1 MAIADE
7 DVARVRA
14 ATDLVA
20 LVAEHTALKRVG
32 RRFSGLCPFHTERS
46 PSFSVNAEEGLYHC
60 FGCQASGDAITF
72 VRAVD
77 GCDFVEAVERLAA
90 RAGITLRTDDPTER
104 VERGR
109 RQALYSA
116 LAAAEAFYHERLL
129 GHPDAG
135 PARQYLRARGYDG
148 ATVRR
153 FRLGFAPPGFDEL
166 ARHLKLA
173 PALLREAGLAHENA
187 RGRIQDS
194 FRDRVMFPILDPG
207 GRPIAFGGRI
217 LPEELRRAKGDPGP
231 KYRNSP
237 ESPVYSKR
245 RTLYGLS
252 WAKRDIAEQ
261 GEVVVCEGYTDV
273 IGFFSAGVPRAVAT
287 CGTALTE
294 DHLRLLSRFAK
305 RVVLAFDAD
314 RAGQSAAARLYEW
327 ERRHE
332 VELAVAALPAGSDP
346 AELALEDPAALA
358 RATAE
363 AQPFL
368 GFRVARA
375 LAEADL
381 RTPEGRAR
389 AVESALAAVAE
400 HPNEL
405 VRDQYLGI
413 VADRTAHHPDA
424 LRPLLEAERHR
435 PRDAPG
441 RGEGRPGLA
450 PSRGGPTGERAGRAR
465 GAPSRPGGPKEPS
478 APSAGTW
485 TGAPGPQ
492 VGTGDEPPPYDDADA
507 DRYESGEAAQGEIPV
522 HDRRLRAVPAR
533 GGGANPGRDA
543 LRRPP
548 PTGREAL
555 LLAIHEPERI
565 AHLFEEAL
573 FVDTVQRDA
582 FRALG
587 AAPELREA
595 IALASPEAARL
606 LLELAAS
613 EVPPEADPEE
623 IFLRLVAQVAEVA
636 HQQIAAQVRQ
646 AAEDDHKVHL
656 ELSHLSNWLGS
667 QVKDLQDLGSEA
679 GRAAAQDAAHAL
691 VAWLRDRQLQG
702 SPGLEG
708 Q

>member
-32 RRFSGLCPFHTERS
+32 RRFSGLCPFHAERS
-46 PSFSVNAEEGLYHC
+46 PSFSVNAEEGLYYC

-77 GCDFVEAVERLAA
+77 GCEFVEAVERLAA

-109 RQALYSA
+109 RQALYAA
-116 LAAAEAFYHERLL
+116 LAAAESFYHERLL
-129 GHPDAG
+129 DHPDAG

-148 ATVRR
+148 AVVRR

-173 PALLREAGLAHENA
+173 PALLREAGLAHETS

-207 GRPIAFGGRI
+207 GKPIAFGGRI

-252 WAKRDIAEQ
+252 WAKRDIAES

-273 IGFFSAGVPRAVAT
+273 IGFFAAGVPRAVAT

-346 AELALEDPAALA
+346 AELALEDPEALA
-358 RATAE
+358 GAVRE
-363 AQPFL
+363 ARPFL
-368 GFRVARA
+368 GLQVDRA
-375 LAEADL
+375 LAGSDL
-381 RTPEGRAR
+381 GTPEGRAR
-389 AVESALAAVAE
+389 AAEIALAAVAE

-405 VRDQYLGI
+405 VRDQYLAR
-413 VADRTAHHPDA
+413 VADRTGHDPTR
-424 LRPLLEAERHR
+424 LRALLESRR
-435 PRDAPG
+435 
-441 RGEGRPGLA
+441 RGA
-450 PSRGGPTGERAGRAR
+450 ERAGTPA
-465 GAPSRPGGPKEPS
+465 
-478 APSAGTW
+478 AG
-485 TGAPGPQ
+485 
-492 VGTGDEPPPYDDADA
+492 GDEPPPYDDADA
-507 DRYESGEAAQGEIPV
+507 ERFADPGAASTRG
-522 HDRRLRAVPAR
+522 A
-533 GGGANPGRDA
+533 GGGAGRPRAGRAIEGGSRAGRDA
-543 LRRPP
+543 L
-548 PTGREAL
+548 
-555 LLAIHEPERI
+555 LLAVHEPARVAE
-565 AHLFEEAL
+565 LLEDVL
-573 FVDTVQRDA
+573 FVDPVQAEA

-587 AAPELREA
+587 GARELGEA
-595 IALASPEAARL
+595 IEAAGPEAGDLLRRL
-606 LLELAAS
+606 AATDVPEDLDPEGPFLEL
-613 EVPPEADPEE
+613 
-623 IFLRLVAQVAEVA
+623 
-636 HQQIAAQVRQ
+636 VRQ
-646 AAEDDHKVHL
+646 AAEATLRGL
-656 ELSHLSNWLGS
+656 EARARVASTSPGESLEEIQRLSAWVTV
-667 QVKDLQDLGSEA
+667 QVQQLRDPVLVPGIPS
-679 GRAAAQDAAHAL
+679 AARDAARAL
-691 VAWLRDRQLQG
+691 VAWLRERQLQG

-708 Q
+708 R